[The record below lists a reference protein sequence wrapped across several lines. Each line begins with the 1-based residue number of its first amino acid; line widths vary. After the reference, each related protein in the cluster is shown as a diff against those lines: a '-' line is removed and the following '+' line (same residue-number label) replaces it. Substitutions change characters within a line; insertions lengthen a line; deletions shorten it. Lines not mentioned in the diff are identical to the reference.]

1 MGAGVDVTFDCA
13 GFNKTITTALNAT
26 QPGGKVCLVGMGHS
40 EMTVPLTPAAARSDS
55 VEQRLGS
62 LEATMEQIRAMLVD
76 QQTRPRHRRGR
87 HQRRGS
93 PRTEDDDSDR
103 STASRGGVSHTH
115 RYQGNRRKLEIP
127 IFKGDDAYG
136 WLVRI
141 ERYFRLN
148 GVRVHEKLDAAV
160 IALEE
165 KALNWFQWW
174 EEQTPSR
181 AWDEFKI
188 ALIRRFQPGI
198 LQNPLGPLLNLKQRG
213 TVMEYR
219 EKFEM
224 LVAPIRR
231 EERVMLDSIFL
242 NGLKEEIQAELKL
255 FECQDLAEL
264 MDRALLLEE
273 KNEAL
278 LKRGIGG
285 REKAEGKDRG
295 STTRFRDPGDFGG
308 TKKEVERSG
317 TSSGYKWKGKSLSSA
332 ELEDRHKRGL
342 CFKCGEKWG
351 RDHMCKFKHMNLRLC
366 DWSSDEEVP
375 AVEEE
380 EKHNEV
386 EVELKTLKLS
396 LHSKEGLTSNK
407 SFKVWVM
414 IGNRRVLTLIDSGA
428 TSNFIATRLVEELG
442 LNLKNTPTYVVE
454 VGNGEKVKNQGVCE
468 ELQFQ
473 IQGVNFKQHFFL
485 MELSG
490 SEMVLGMDWLASL
503 GNIEANFGDL
513 CLKCE
518 VDGQKYTIQ
527 GDPAMCNSQATWKAM
542 IKALSNEG
550 IGFYIHTLM
559 EVKTVP
565 SANEDVYEW
574 EKIIEEFAEVF
585 NMPSGLPP
593 IREHDHAILLKPD
606 ANIPNLRPYSTN
618 QNEHVKHLK
627 EILQVLKTHK
637 LFANKKKCSFGQDEI
652 EYLGHLISGRGVS
665 ADPKKI
671 EDMLK
676 WPIPKELKSLRG
688 FLGLTGYYRKFVKS
702 YSKIAWPLTQLLKKD
717 NFKWNEEAQLA
728 FDQLKQAMTTIP
740 VLAMPD
746 FNKEFIVE
754 TDASGKGIGAVLMQE
769 GRPIAY
775 MSQTLSDRAQ
785 QKSVYERELIAIVAA
800 VQKWRPY
807 LLGRHFQIHTDQ
819 KSLKYIT
826 EQKSMGEDQQK
837 WIAKLLGFDFD
848 IKYKPGKENNVADA
862 LSRQMQYNTITTV
875 QCEAWDGLE
884 EEVQQD
890 EKLRGLIQALVG
902 DPLSHPGHQLK
913 GGRLYHEGRVVIPK
927 QSPRIPWL
935 LHEFHDTSPG
945 GHSGYLR
952 TYKKL
957 ASVVYWEGM
966 RRRIQEYVQACETC
980 QRNKYQTLSPG
991 GLLQPLPIPTQV
1003 WSDISMDFIGG
1014 LPKVHGIDTI
1024 MVVVDRLT
1032 KYAHFIPV
1040 SHPYTAK
1047 DIAEIFI
1054 KEVVKLHGFPKSIVS
1069 DRDRVFLSTFW
1080 AELFKQAGTKLK
1092 YSSAYHPQSD
1102 GQTEVTNTAIYQ
1114 DVFSCVPNDLIHTR
1128 HAFRQNMALWKKKL
1142 DTLPSI

>member
-1 MGAGVDVTFDCA
+1 MPPLHCRSSAA
-13 GFNKTITTALNAT
+13 
-26 QPGGKVCLVGMGHS
+26 
-40 EMTVPLTPAAARSDS
+40 VP
-55 VEQRLGS
+55 VYGS
-62 LEATMEQIRAMLVD
+62 LSRVVRA
-76 QQTRPRHRRGR
+76 
-87 HQRRGS
+87 
-93 PRTEDDDSDR
+93 
-103 STASRGGVSHTH
+103 
-115 RYQGNRRKLEIP
+115 
-127 IFKGDDAYG
+127 
-136 WLVRI
+136 
-141 ERYFRLN
+141 
-148 GVRVHEKLDAAV
+148 
-160 IALEE
+160 
-165 KALNWFQWW
+165 
-174 EEQTPSR
+174 
-181 AWDEFKI
+181 
-188 ALIRRFQPGI
+188 
-198 LQNPLGPLLNLKQRG
+198 KQH
-213 TVMEYR
+213 
-219 EKFEM
+219 
-224 LVAPIRR
+224 P
-231 EERVMLDSIFL
+231 
-242 NGLKEEIQAELKL
+242 N
-255 FECQDLAEL
+255 
-264 MDRALLLEE
+264 
-273 KNEAL
+273 
-278 LKRGIGG
+278 
-285 REKAEGKDRG
+285 
-295 STTRFRDPGDFGG
+295 
-308 TKKEVERSG
+308 
-317 TSSGYKWKGKSLSSA
+317 
-332 ELEDRHKRGL
+332 
-342 CFKCGEKWG
+342 
-351 RDHMCKFKHMNLRLC
+351 
-366 DWSSDEEVP
+366 DEEVP
-375 AVEEE
+375 VVEEE

-442 LNLKNTPTYVVE
+442 LNLKNTPIYVVE
-454 VGNGEKVKNQGVCE
+454 VGNGEKVKNQ
-468 ELQFQ
+468 
-473 IQGVNFKQHFFL
+473 
-485 MELSG
+485 
-490 SEMVLGMDWLASL
+490 
-503 GNIEANFGDL
+503 EANFGDL
-513 CLKCE
+513 RLKCE

-527 GDPAMCNSQATWKAM
+527 GDPTMCNSQATWKAM

-593 IREHDHAILLKPD
+593 IREHDHVILLKPD
-606 ANIPNLRPYSTN
+606 ANIPNLRPYRYPYYQKN
-618 QNEHVKHLK
+618 
-627 EILQVLKTHK
+627 
-637 LFANKKKCSFGQDEI
+637 EI
-652 EYLGHLISGRGVS
+652 E
-665 ADPKKI
+665 KI
-671 EDMLK
+671 VKEMMQAGIIRHSTSPFSS
-676 WPIPKELKSLRG
+676 PILLELKSLRG
-688 FLGLTGYYRKFVKS
+688 FLGLTSYYRKFVKS

-775 MSQTLSDRAQ
+775 MSQTLSNRAQ
-785 QKSVYERELIAIVAA
+785 QKSVYERELIAIMAA
-800 VQKWRPY
+800 MQKWRPY

-884 EEVQQD
+884 EEVQQY

-902 DPLSHPGHQLK
+902 DPLSHPGYQLK

-935 LHEFHDTSPG
+935 LHEFHDTSPS

-952 TYKKL
+952 TYKKF
-957 ASVVYWEGM
+957 ASIVYWEGM

-1014 LPKVHGIDTI
+1014 LPKVHDIDTI

-1032 KYAHFIPV
+1032 KYANFIPV

-1047 DIAEIFI
+1047 DIAKIFI
-1054 KEVVKLHGFPKSIVS
+1054 KDVVKLHGFPKSIVS

-1102 GQTEVTNTAIYQ
+1102 GQTEVIT
-1114 DVFSCVPNDLIHTR
+1114 
-1128 HAFRQNMALWKKKL
+1128 KL
-1142 DTLPSI
+1142 DPIRDS